1 MKTAAFLAANF
12 ACSAG
17 KRAGTLPVTLM
28 KKVLVTGGAGYKGG
42 VLVPKLL
49 QAGYAVVVYDLMLFG
64 TEGLPTHPH
73 LTVVKGDLRDLPA
86 VSAVLAGVHSVI
98 HLACISNDPSF
109 ELDEALSR
117 TINFDCFEPMVIA
130 AKKAGVRRFI
140 NVSSSSVYGVSEAP
154 DVTEEHPLIPLTP
167 YSKYKGLCEEVL
179 LRHQSPDFTAVILR
193 PATVCGYSPRMR
205 FDLTINILTNHAV
218 NKGLITVF
226 GGAQKR
232 PNIHID
238 DVAELYVKMLEYP
251 DALVA
256 GEIFNVGYE
265 NFTVSALAGFVKTV
279 VEQEFPAKAPI
290 QITTTPSNDNR
301 SYHVSSRKIYQ
312 KLGWKPRRTIED
324 AVRGLCDAF
333 KDGRFRNTL
342 TDESFINVKVVKKL
356 GLK

>member
-1 MKTAAFLAANF
+1 
-12 ACSAG
+12 
-17 KRAGTLPVTLM
+17 M
-28 KKVLVTGGAGYKGG
+28 KKVLVTGGAGYKGC

-64 TEGLPTHPH
+64 SAGLPSHPQ
-73 LTVVKGDLRDLPA
+73 LTVIKGDIRDLPA
-86 VSAVLAGVHSVI
+86 FTAALAGVHSVI

-117 TINFDCFEPMVIA
+117 TINFDCFEPMVVA
-130 AKKAGVRRFI
+130 AKRAGVRRFI
-140 NVSSSSVYGVSEAP
+140 YVSSSSVYGVSDAP
-154 DVTEEHPLIPLTP
+154 DVTEEHPLVPLTL
-167 YSKYKGLCEEVL
+167 YNKYKGLCEPL
-179 LRHQSPDFTAVILR
+179 LFKHQSPDFTGIVLR

-218 NKGLITVF
+218 NRGVITVF
-226 GGAQKR
+226 GGTQKR

-256 GEIFNVGYE
+256 GETFNVGYE
-265 NFTVSALAGFVKTV
+265 NFTVSALAEFVQQV
-279 VEQEFPAKAPI
+279 VEQEFPERAPI

-301 SYHVSSRKIYQ
+301 SYHVSSRKIHE
-312 KLGWKPRRTIED
+312 KLGWKPRLTIED
-324 AVRGLCDAF
+324 AVRGLCAAF
-333 KDGRFRNTL
+333 KDGRFRNTMS
-342 TDESFINVKVVKKL
+342 DESFINVKVVKQL